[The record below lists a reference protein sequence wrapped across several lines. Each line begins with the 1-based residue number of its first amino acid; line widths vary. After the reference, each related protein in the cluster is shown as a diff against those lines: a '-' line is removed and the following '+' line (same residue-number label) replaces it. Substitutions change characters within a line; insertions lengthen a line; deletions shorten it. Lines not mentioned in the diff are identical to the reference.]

1 MDVFQGPKYTSG
13 TNLQQLNTNSKL
25 SLFKIFREATR
36 DVLLKKLFLK
46 VLQYWQELNKRL
58 KRDSNTSIFLWNR
71 KIFENTFFTE
81 HLRTTASVFH
91 YLQNKFGLFL

>member
-1 MDVFQGPKYTSG
+1 MVIEKSSIMDVFQGPKYTSG

-46 VLQYWQELNKRL
+46 VLQYWQEN
-58 KRDSNTSIFLWNR
+58 
-71 KIFENTFFTE
+71 
-81 HLRTTASVFH
+81 ACV
-91 YLQNKFGLFL
+91 GVLF

>member
-46 VLQYWQELNKRL
+46 VLQY
-58 KRDSNTSIFLWNR
+58 
-71 KIFENTFFTE
+71 
-81 HLRTTASVFH
+81 
-91 YLQNKFGLFL
+91 

>member
-1 MDVFQGPKYTSG
+1 MVIEKSSIMDVFQGPKYTSG

-46 VLQYWQELNKRL
+46 VLQYWQE
-58 KRDSNTSIFLWNR
+58 NTCVGVSF
-71 KIFENTFFTE
+71 
-81 HLRTTASVFH
+81 
-91 YLQNKFGLFL
+91 